1 MQPFFFAI
9 LAVICKSNKLEI
21 LIFFLKVL
29 LYHYGY
35 SGCMLILGALMLNF
49 SVSGALFRPLE
60 RRKTRVSTQQTVAS
74 LTEDIIIEQEENEHS
89 TDEDREKKKTVDA
102 ESITTFSKNVPEG
115 HKSNSFENGNAQ
127 VLNSYDE
134 LKQKEKNLC
143 QRGCSAC
150 SESFDLPLLKHIPF
164 VAYAL
169 LNCTVLMMNVMNSIF
184 LASLADDKGFTVA
197 QITVTI
203 MVTNLAGIPVR
214 AVTGI
219 IMDHKLLRHRRVT
232 VVGWLV
238 FVVGVLTFCLPLVPG
253 VAPTIAVWCVYEAV
267 IGACECQQATFVA
280 DIVGP
285 DRLTSAMGLLR
296 MFAGFSALIG
306 PVIGGR

>member
-1 MQPFFFAI
+1 
-9 LAVICKSNKLEI
+9 
-21 LIFFLKVL
+21 
-29 LYHYGY
+29 
-35 SGCMLILGALMLNF
+35 MLNF
-49 SVSGALFRPLE
+49 SVTGALFRPLR
-60 RRKTRVSTQQTVAS
+60 RRKSQVATKQTLTE
-74 LTEDIIIEQEENEHS
+74 LTEDIIIKQETNERI
-89 TDEDREKKKTVDA
+89 TEEEREKEKTIDD
-102 ESITTFSKNVPEG
+102 ETTTVFSKNLPEG
-115 HKSNSFENGNAQ
+115 HNSNSLENGHGR
-127 VLNSYDE
+127 VLDGFDE
-134 LKQKEKNLC
+134 LKLKEKNLC

-169 LNCTVLMMNVMNSIF
+169 LNSTVLMMNVMNSIF
-184 LASLADDKGFTVA
+184 QASLADDKGFTVA
-197 QITVTI
+197 QITITI

-219 IMDHKLLRHRRVT
+219 IMDHKLFRHRRVT

-238 FVVGVLTFCLPLVPG
+238 FVVGVITFSLPLVPG
-253 VAPTIAVWCVYEAV
+253 VAPTIAAWCVYEAV

-285 DRLTSAMGLLR
+285 DRLTSGMGLLR
-296 MFAGFSALIG
+296 MFAGFSSLIG

>member
-1 MQPFFFAI
+1 
-9 LAVICKSNKLEI
+9 
-21 LIFFLKVL
+21 
-29 LYHYGY
+29 
-35 SGCMLILGALMLNF
+35 MLNF
-49 SVSGALFRPLE
+49 SVTGTLFRPLE
-60 RRKTRVSTQQTVAS
+60 RRKSRVTTQQTVNN
-74 LTEDIIIEQEENEHS
+74 LTEDIIIKQEENERT
-89 TDEDREKKKTVDA
+89 TDEDIEKKKTINH
-102 ESITTFSKNVPEG
+102 ETITILSENVSND
-115 HKSNSFENGNAQ
+115 HISNSLENRNGQ
-127 VLNSYDE
+127 VVKGFDDE
-134 LKQKEKNLC
+134 LKQKENNLC

-150 SESFDLPLLKHIPF
+150 SESFDLPLLKNIPF

-197 QITVTI
+197 QITITI

-214 AVTGI
+214 AVTGV
-219 IMDHKLLRHRRVT
+219 IMDQKLLRHRRIT

-238 FVVGVLTFCLPLVPG
+238 FVVGALTFCLPLVPG

-285 DRLTSAMGLLR
+285 DRLTSGMGLLR